1 METNDLKLTYNV
13 DMVFCIDTTGSM
25 GSLLE
30 TVKNNALNFYDDVM
44 KKMTDKGKII
54 NRLRIRIISYRDY
67 LADHDNAMLVTDFFD
82 LPLQNTEFEKCI
94 RGLRPMG
101 GGDEPEDGLEAL
113 AYAIRSDW
121 DTQGMKRRQV
131 IVVWTDAPT
140 HGIGYGKA
148 DANYPA
154 NMAKSFEELTQWWG
168 DVQNPGYM
176 NQSGK
181 RLLLFAP
188 EAEYWTSIADNWN
201 QVIHF
206 PSKAGKGLE
215 EIDYDLILNTIAN
228 SI

>member
-1 METNDLKLTYNV
+1 METNGLKLTYNV

-30 TVKNNALNFYDDVM
+30 MVKSNALNFYDDVTR
-44 KKMTDKGKII
+44 KMSEKGKVI
-54 NRLRIRIISYRDY
+54 NQLRIRIISFRDY
-67 LADHDNAMLVTDFFD
+67 LADHENAMLVTDFFN
-82 LPLQNTEFEKCI
+82 LPVQNSDFEQCV
-94 RGLRPMG
+94 RGLIPMG

-131 IVVWTDAPT
+131 IVVWTDAST
-140 HGIGYGKA
+140 HSIGFGKS
-148 DANYPA
+148 DPNYPD
-154 NMAKSFEELTQWWG
+154 NMASNFEELTQWWG
-168 DVQNPGYM
+168 DIQNQGYM
-176 NQSGK
+176 SQSGK

-188 EAEYWTSIADNWN
+188 EAEYWNTIADNWN

-206 PSKAGKGLE
+206 PSKAGKGME
-215 EIDYDLILNTIAN
+215 EIDYDLILNTIVN